1 MIDPEVTGSEM
12 IGPDVTRPGVVCPET
27 TAQLADVLREI
38 AQAHRTIRLGGNF
51 TKDRIGGP
59 VCPAEVTVSASSLR
73 RVLKYEPR
81 DLTISVEAGLP
92 WAELERTLAEQGQM
106 LPLDPA
112 FFRGTAGSDH
122 SGATV
127 GGVIGANQSGPLRR
141 QYGTAR
147 DMVIGMTFVTVEGKE
162 IRTGGNVVKNVAGLD
177 MGKLMI
183 GSYGTLAAIASVNFK
198 VFPIPPASRTFVMEF
213 DTAAEAFA
221 ERDRILR
228 GQLPPAAVD
237 LVNWP
242 AKFRLLIRA
251 MGTPAVVERFT
262 REFTHARALDDDEQT
277 ALWRAVREFT
287 PGFLDANP
295 SGTVV
300 AIPTPLSEMAEA
312 TANLGVPFLARAGSG
327 VVFAHY
333 AAPPAN
339 PPVAPLRDDVE
350 MMKRV
355 KRMFD
360 PENLLNRGRLHGY
373 L

>member
-1 MIDPEVTGSEM
+1 MSP
-12 IGPDVTRPGVVCPET
+12 RPSVIYPET
-27 TAQLADVLREI
+27 PAELAEALLETI
-38 AQAHRTIRLGGNF
+38 HIYHTIRLGGNF

-59 VCPAEVTVSASSLR
+59 LSRADQTISTVRLR
-73 RVLKYEPR
+73 RLLKYEPR
-81 DLTISVEAGLP
+81 DLTISVEAGMP

-112 FFRGTAGSDH
+112 FGMGD

-127 GGVIGANQSGPLRR
+127 GGVIAANQSGPLRR

-147 DMVIGMTFVTVEGKE
+147 DMVIGMTFVTLEGQE

-183 GSYGTLAAIASVNFK
+183 GSYGTLAAITSVNFK

-213 DTAAEAFA
+213 STAAEAFA

-228 GQLPPAAVD
+228 GQMPPAAID

-242 AKFRLLIRA
+242 SHFHLLIRA

-262 REFTHARALDDDEQT
+262 REFANARAFDGAEE
-277 ALWRAVREFT
+277 AELWREVRSFT
-287 PGFLDANP
+287 PKFLDANP
-295 SGTVV
+295 GGIVLAMPCS
-300 AIPTPLSEMAEA
+300 LSEMRSVVED
-312 TANLGVPFLARAGSG
+312 LHVPFLARAGSG
-327 VVFAHY
+327 VVYAHY
-333 AAPPAN
+333 AEN
-339 PPVAPLRDDVE
+339 PPDVPFRDDAE
-350 MMKRV
+350 MMKKV

-360 PENLLNRGRLHGY
+360 PENLLNPGRLHGY